1 MSRAVFV
8 TGGTGYIGR
17 RLVPVLLKRGH
28 QVRVLSRAASV
39 SRVPAGATAVI
50 GDALDAATLTLVLA
64 PDDTIVH
71 LEGTPHPNP
80 SKAQLFVDVDLASA
94 RAIAKAAQRAGVN
107 HLVYVSVAHPA
118 PTMKAYVSARSA
130 GEQAIRE
137 AGLTAT
143 VLRPW
148 YVLGPGHWWP
158 VVLKPLYLLGELVPA
173 WRDGAQRLGLVSL
186 DQMVGALVNAVEMP
200 PEAGAMRIV
209 EVAAI
214 KRSEQV
220 QG

>member
-17 RLVPVLLKRGH
+17 RLIPMLLERGH

-39 SRVPAGATAVI
+39 SRVPTGATVVI
-50 GDALDAATLTLVLA
+50 GDALDVPALTLLLA

-71 LEGTPHPNP
+71 LVGTPHPNP

-94 RAIAKAAQRAGVN
+94 RAIAKAAQRAGVH

-118 PTMKAYVSARSA
+118 PTMKAYVAARLA

-173 WRDGAQRLGLVSL
+173 WRDGVQRLGLVSL
-186 DQMVGALVNAVEMP
+186 DQMVRALVNAVEMP
-200 PEAGAMRIV
+200 PNAGAMRIV
-209 EVAAI
+209 DVPAI
-214 KRSEQV
+214 RATRL
-220 QG
+220 G